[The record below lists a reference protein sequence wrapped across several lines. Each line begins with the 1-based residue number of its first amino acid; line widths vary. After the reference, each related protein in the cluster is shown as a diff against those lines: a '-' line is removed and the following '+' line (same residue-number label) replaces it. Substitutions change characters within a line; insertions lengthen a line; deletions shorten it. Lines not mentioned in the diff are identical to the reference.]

1 MDLQREPLSQLL
13 KGIVSMKSKVY
24 FGLVLFYIET
34 INHPFFF
41 NVIQQAEKQP
51 KDTYQSYDR
60 ADIYID
66 WFPSAE
72 KMNDYKNM
80 LIRQVFTDEKERL
93 SKLKK
98 EIVSIE
104 IFKQIMTTFST
115 DEAII
120 RLKNK
125 EKVYLIPPVLT
136 ERMFYHEI
144 SRAQEF
150 DWICKKV
157 SLKSGVPKEKLF
169 IFYDRSFEKT
179 LSETTTNTGNLS
191 IQKRKPELYYLG

>member
-1 MDLQREPLSQLL
+1 
-13 KGIVSMKSKVY
+13 MKNKAY
-24 FGLVLFYIET
+24 FGLVLFYIENT
-34 INHPFFF
+34 NHPFFF
-41 NVIQQAEKQP
+41 NVIQQAEKRP
-51 KDTYQSYDR
+51 KDIYQSFDR

-66 WFPSAE
+66 WFSSAE

-80 LIRQVFTDEKERL
+80 LVQQVFSDEKERL
-93 SKLKK
+93 SKLQK
-98 EIVSIE
+98 EIVPIGQ
-104 IFKQIMTTFST
+104 FKRMITTFSVE
-115 DEAII
+115 EAII

-157 SLKSGVPKEKLF
+157 ALKSGVPKEKLF
-169 IFYDRSFEKT
+169 IFYDHSFEKT
-179 LSETTTNTGNLS
+179 LSETATN
-191 IQKRKPELYYLG
+191 QERKELYSFG